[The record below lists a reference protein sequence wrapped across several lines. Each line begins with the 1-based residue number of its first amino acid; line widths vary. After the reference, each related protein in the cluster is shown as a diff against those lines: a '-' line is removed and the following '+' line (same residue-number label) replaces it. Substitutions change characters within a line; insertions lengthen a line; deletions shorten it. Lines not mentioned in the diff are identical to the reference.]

1 MKKLISILVENIE
14 DSENEVT
21 DFIDEYLNEYFNTLN
36 LVKIR
41 EENIEF
47 YWYDVNGK
55 KIFYR
60 NHWGMFWIIDCIE
73 FDNLK
78 SMVEPLGVHN
88 VVFTN
93 ILLNF
98 LNNKYEEEFGK
109 QPLQQLRNECN
120 EYGEW

>member
-1 MKKLISILVENIE
+1 
-14 DSENEVT
+14 
-21 DFIDEYLNEYFNTLN
+21 
-36 LVKIR
+36 
-41 EENIEF
+41 
-47 YWYDVNGK
+47 
-55 KIFYR
+55 
-60 NHWGMFWIIDCIE
+60 MFWVIDCIE

-98 LNNKYEEEFGK
+98 LKNKYEEEFGK

-120 EYGEW
+120 EHGEW